1 MENQAFDRV
10 YRIGQTR
17 PVRVV
22 RFLMS
27 SSVEERLIA
36 VQEAKQALGN
46 GSLQKLTKAE
56 QEKAKLTTIR
66 DLFEIAETDDAD
78 WDWLD

>member
-1 MENQAFDRV
+1 M

-27 SSVEERLIA
+27 NSVEERLVA

-56 QEKAKLTTIR
+56 QEKAKVTTIR
-66 DLFEIAETDDAD
+66 DLFEIAEAD
-78 WDWLD
+78 EDGWDWLADSDED